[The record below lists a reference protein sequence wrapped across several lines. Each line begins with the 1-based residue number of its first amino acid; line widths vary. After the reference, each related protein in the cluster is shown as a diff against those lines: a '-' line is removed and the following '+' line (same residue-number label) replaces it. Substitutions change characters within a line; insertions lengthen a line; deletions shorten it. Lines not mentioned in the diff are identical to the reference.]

1 MWLRISGSM
10 WNAMLKSSMAS
21 PAVSPISLATL
32 AIAALAEGMTNFT
45 FILKQGCYVKQN
57 ACFKK

>member
-1 MWLRISGSM
+1 MWLRISSSM
-10 WNAMLKSSMAS
+10 WNDMSKSLMAS
-21 PAVSPISLATL
+21 LAVNHINLATL
-32 AIAALAEGMTNFT
+32 VMAVLVEGMMNFM